1 MFATNYALFADAEQD
16 ACVGQTLVNAVG
28 YDQLAAS
35 GILPDDV
42 LGIVTLAEI
51 GLTVEQEALPAA
63 IEQLDE
69 CGDLATQSL
78 EGGSGTEEQ
87 TACAAEIVTDP
98 LTAEQLMVQLTG
110 LAPSAELLEAREA
123 LEACQS
129 E

>member
-1 MFATNYALFADAEQD
+1 VFATNYALFADAEQD